1 MTDINR
7 THITAVLDR
16 SGSMRALES
25 DTIGGFNKFLEDQKA
40 TEGEATLTLVL
51 FDDHYDVPHLSKNIK
66 EIPELTNKLYFAR
79 GMTALY
85 DALGKAIIDTG
96 IALAALPEDQRPGT
110 VIVLVMTDGEEN
122 SSKEFGGEE
131 GRQRVQAMVKT
142 QTEVYK
148 WSFVF
153 MGANIDAKAVGA
165 SLGVAA
171 AQALNYTSDS
181 HGTRSAYEAMSS
193 GTKGLRD
200 HTRTKGAL
208 GRTKFVDDPDAVI
221 GGPVL
226 NNTKISG
233 TPPTNTPT
241 SK

>member
-1 MTDINR
+1 MTDPNR

-16 SGSMRALES
+16 SGSMRNLAA

-51 FDDHYDVPHLSKNIK
+51 FDDHYDVPYLSKNIK
-66 EIPELTNKLYFAR
+66 EIPELDSKVYFAR

-110 VIVLVMTDGEEN
+110 VIVLVMTDGDEN
-122 SSKEFGGEE
+122 SSKEFAGEA

-142 QTEVYK
+142 QTDVYK
-148 WSFVF
+148 WSVIF

-193 GTKGLRD
+193 GTRGLRD
-200 HTRTKGAL
+200 HTRTKGVM
-208 GRTKFVDDPDAVI
+208 GSKKFVEDPDALI

-233 TPPTNTPT
+233 TP